1 MGSSN
6 NDVGNGRWLSV
17 AQAATELGLSERLIY
32 RQIAT
37 QTVRARRDEEGALQV
52 LLEDGLPHDKI
63 SPGLTLPLGEDEAL
77 TPSRARA
84 LTDFATGL
92 MQPLVSRLAQQ
103 EKVIREQAEELGRL
117 RARTELEADSRV
129 GPALEH
135 QLSELAAIREEVE
148 HLGSRRRWWPFR

>member
-6 NDVGNGRWLSV
+6 SDVGNGRWLSV

-32 RQIAT
+32 HQIAT
-37 QTVRARRDEEGALQV
+37 QTFRARRDEEGALQI
-52 LLEDGLPHDKI
+52 LLEAGQPHDET
-63 SPGLTLPLGEDEAL
+63 STGLTLPLEEEEAL

-103 EKVIREQAEELGRL
+103 EKIIREQAEELGRL
-117 RARTELEADSRV
+117 RARTELEADGRV

-135 QLSELAAIREEVE
+135 QLTELAAIREEIE
-148 HLGSRRRWWPFR
+148 HLGRRRRWWPFS